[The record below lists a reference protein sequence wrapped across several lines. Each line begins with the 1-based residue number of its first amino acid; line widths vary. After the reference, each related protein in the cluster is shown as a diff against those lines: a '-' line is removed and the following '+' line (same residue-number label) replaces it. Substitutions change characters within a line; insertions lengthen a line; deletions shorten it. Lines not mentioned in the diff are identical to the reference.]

1 MPERIQLS
9 PELVA
14 QLSNPD
20 AVPRQVILNN
30 RQYTVERPVGAG
42 FKGVVWKVIDSF
54 AMSWALKLCT
64 PADYESRSYMQ
75 EVSRASKLR
84 PYPQFAQIND
94 AGIVVIE
101 LGNSTCLSF
110 VVFLEEWV
118 EGTTLAKLIEKR
130 LEEITPSFLLAYV
143 RHLCE
148 ALAALDAV
156 ALRHD
161 DLHAGNV
168 MICPP
173 PPGSLSGGWGIKVI
187 DTGSLKPATQPL
199 HKPKDDHRNFVDH
212 LAAIWNAI
220 QIQRPGAARDRRFLA
235 ATRGLLA
242 SMLDSDLGM
251 ALRDPMQ
258 ISNQFTAA
266 YTRANVTRQDHELG
280 LFSPFEFISA
290 EHIAND
296 QLLVAIFA
304 KTCPWLEKV
313 AGPDPCLVTGPRG
326 CGKSTIFRWLSLK
339 AHLHKPFADVADTR
353 IAGFYLSC
361 SIDLQNRLSWI
372 KSQAMAE
379 RFRADIVH
387 YFNLLAARE
396 IVNTLAL
403 IAERQDREVSFGFGP
418 SEEVAIHRFL
428 LDALAP
434 SAATRLQ
441 GSSRLAQA
449 REAVE
454 REMFAAHA
462 QMLRGLNRSNV
473 TPESFLGDLTQL
485 MVARIPFFAQ
495 KRIAFLLDDFSV
507 HRLPEAVQIIL
518 NRIIWERR
526 PSHVFKLS
534 CEKYGAVLTD
544 SFQATADVTR
554 EMKEIDCGRE
564 YVALDDTAQSKK
576 GLAFAAELL
585 DNRLRAAGYKGTAK
599 SLIGDS
605 KWPEKSLAMALRS
618 KQPGRHEG
626 QYHGLKTISHLC
638 SGDVSSLLLVYSR
651 IFEVGNVTPNSSTQV
666 SEIVQDRAIREV
678 SRKLFEAIK
687 PSVPYGPEMYA
698 VVNAF
703 GQLVRKVLQHGSPHQ
718 KGTQVVPSQIPRIEI
733 DQIGGGVV
741 DVLNPT
747 QHGIARELVRRAIFI
762 EMEPGLSRHAN
773 VTTLRW
779 HLRRIY
785 LPAFGAALAKN
796 NAVKRTPDWFKYFLT
811 DPDGACAME
820 WARWP
825 KRSKPDEEPPPL
837 LAT

>member
-1 MPERIQLS
+1 M
-9 PELVA
+9 
-14 QLSNPD
+14 
-20 AVPRQVILNN
+20 
-30 RQYTVERPVGAG
+30 
-42 FKGVVWKVIDSF
+42 F
-54 AMSWALKLCT
+54 A
-64 PADYESRSYMQ
+64 
-75 EVSRASKLR
+75 
-84 PYPQFAQIND
+84 
-94 AGIVVIE
+94 
-101 LGNSTCLSF
+101 STS
-110 VVFLEEWV
+110 
-118 EGTTLAKLIEKR
+118 
-130 LEEITPSFLLAYV
+130 
-143 RHLCE
+143 
-148 ALAALDAV
+148 
-156 ALRHD
+156 
-161 DLHAGNV
+161 
-168 MICPP
+168 
-173 PPGSLSGGWGIKVI
+173 
-187 DTGSLKPATQPL
+187 
-199 HKPKDDHRNFVDH
+199 
-212 LAAIWNAI
+212 
-220 QIQRPGAARDRRFLA
+220 AARDRRFLA

-242 SMLDSDLGM
+242 TMLDSDLGM

-280 LFSPFEFISA
+280 LFSPFLFISA

-564 YVALDDTAQSKK
+564 YAKAPFRGPDHLLQYLARYTHRVAISNHRLLSFDGESVTFRWKDYAHGNKK
-576 GLAFAAELL
+576 
-585 DNRLRAAGYKGTAK
+585 RK
-599 SLIGDS
+599 
-605 KWPEKSLAMALRS
+605 M
-618 KQPGRHEG
+618 
-626 QYHGLKTISHLC
+626 TISADEFLRRF
-638 SGDVSSLLLVYSR
+638 LLHTLPRGFVRIRFFGFMAGPRRSR
-651 IFEVGNVTPNSSTQV
+651 MLQLARRLLETGVECGVP
-666 SEIVQDRAIREV
+666 
-678 SRKLFEAIK
+678 
-687 PSVPYGPEMYA
+687 PYGPDA
-698 VVNAF
+698 H
-703 GQLVRKVLQHGSPHQ
+703 VLP
-718 KGTQVVPSQIPRIEI
+718 V
-733 DQIGGGVV
+733 
-741 DVLNPT
+741 
-747 QHGIARELVRRAIFI
+747 
-762 EMEPGLSRHAN
+762 PGLRHPDDLHRAAHGGDGQARSRRSPGCDSRLIVAAAGSWRESN
-773 VTTLRW
+773 GLRPVR
-779 HLRRIY
+779 HMCVDR
-785 LPAFGAALAKN
+785 K
-796 NAVKRTPDWFKYFLT
+796 
-811 DPDGACAME
+811 
-820 WARWP
+820 
-825 KRSKPDEEPPPL
+825 
-837 LAT
+837 